1 MINNEYNYS
10 KYIDTP
16 EKRRKFEARF
26 KELLKTANE
35 FIKEAGY
42 SENVECNERIM
53 LNVILDYYAD
63 IDRLKQFHNVD
74 LVRPTKMIAYTVAWI
89 VKRKPLQFVK
99 YSDEER
105 DIFVNERFAAYL
117 MINECMTADNKKY
130 IDKKNY
136 AQLREYSDLL
146 LYYFKYRECNPQVIE
161 LAIESFKLGMLFE

>member
-16 EKRRKFEARF
+16 EKRRKFEARL